1 MNTQRDDS
9 RINFSHVSV
18 LDGVR
23 AAAILIVAWFHVW
36 QQSWLIPAWDTPGLA
51 FLGVAR
57 INLDA
62 VPRTGYLFV
71 DLMLLISA
79 FCLFLPHARAMLLGE
94 PVPDTRLFYKKRLIR
109 ILPPYLLC
117 VFVIFFGYAL
127 PSGAYPSA
135 AAMGRDLLATLTFT
149 QTFAVDTYI
158 GTHINV
164 VLWTVAIEMQ
174 FYLLFPLL
182 AKAFRRRP
190 LAAYLAMVAV
200 SELYLRCYALPN
212 PDGLRMTLN
221 QLIAF
226 FGVFAN
232 GMAGAYLYV
241 LLGRASLRL
250 TLPWQRRT
258 LSAGSTLLAVL
269 SAALI
274 AVFQNSAACANPV
287 QVFQAEYRFL
297 LSAVFLLSILS
308 LSFSCRALQWVFSNR
323 IMRFLA
329 AISYNLYIWHQWLA
343 VRLKDWRIPYW
354 EGDTLPN
361 MAGNRVWQWEY
372 TLLVFA
378 LSIGLAALITYAF
391 ERPVSRRLLARF
403 GAAQGGK
410 AAGKE
415 SLHRGESV
423 ICTTPVIPAGCAPC
437 ASRSTSRTVSSKT
450 SPFSAAATGT

>member
-1 MNTQRDDS
+1 MNTQKDNP
-9 RINFSHVSV
+9 RISFSHVRV

-23 AAAILIVAWFHVW
+23 AAAILIIVWFHVW
-36 QQSWLIPAWDTPGLA
+36 QQSWLSPVWDTPGLA
-51 FLGVAR
+51 FLGVTR

-127 PSGAYPSA
+127 PSGAYPTA
-135 AAMGRDLLATLTFT
+135 AAMGRDLIATLTFT

-158 GTHINV
+158 GTRINA
-164 VLWTVAIEMQ
+164 VLWTAAIEMQ

-190 LAAYLAMVAV
+190 LVTWLAMAAL

-241 LLGRASLRL
+241 LLGRTFRRL

-274 AVFQNSAACANPV
+274 AVFQSGAACANPV

-323 IMRFLA
+323 VMRFLA

-378 LSIGLAALITYAF
+378 LSIGLAALVTYAF

-403 GAAQGGK
+403 GTARGGSK
-410 AAGKE
+410 PLAKNLCIEE
-415 SLHRGESV
+415 SL
-423 ICTTPVIPAGCAPC
+423 
-437 ASRSTSRTVSSKT
+437 
-450 SPFSAAATGT
+450 